1 MRRPRRRAAAP
12 AWLALALS
20 GLIGAAAPG
29 PAHAADADT
38 IARGKYLAIA
48 SDCTACHT
56 LPGGKPMAGGLP
68 IETPIGAIIATNIT
82 PSKTAGIGNYTLDQF
97 SAALRRGVRRDGQ
110 LLYPAMPYTA
120 YAKLSDEDVAA
131 LYAYFMNSV
140 EPVDQKPAETK
151 LPLPF
156 NIRLSMAAWN
166 LLFLDGKPF
175 SSDPSQSAEWNRG
188 AYLVRGPA
196 HCGTCHTPRNLLM
209 AEQSSREMAGGDI
222 GFWHAPNVTSD
233 ANSGIGGWSIDELV
247 AYMRDGHASAKAQ
260 AGGPMAEAV
269 ENSLRFLTNADLRAI
284 AVYLK
289 SVPAIHDPADT
300 RPTYLWGNPTDDL
313 AKIRGV
319 PLPGDHDQWSGAQ
332 IYDAYCA
339 SCHQDKGQGSF
350 DGRLPSLLHNTA
362 LGTTNTNNVVAVI
375 LQGLRRQPDVL
386 MPAFADALSDQQVA
400 TLGAYLIENFGNP
413 AAKVTAD
420 QVKAIRAGA
429 AAPNSTLIL
438 GAQIATVAAPLVVIA
453 LLLGWIGR
461 RRSRGENAS
470 DMG

>member
-1 MRRPRRRAAAP
+1 MA
-12 AWLALALS
+12 LALA
-20 GLIGAAAPG
+20 GLVGSAASG
-29 PAHAADADT
+29 PALAADADA

-82 PSKTAGIGNYTLDQF
+82 PSKTAGIGDYTLEQF
-97 SAALRRGVRRDGQ
+97 SAALRKGIRRDGQ
-110 LLYPAMPYTA
+110 RLYPAMPYTA

-131 LYAYFMNSV
+131 LHAYFMNSV
-140 EPVDQKPAETK
+140 APVDQKTAETS

-175 SSDPSQSAEWNRG
+175 TPDTSQSAEWNRG

-209 AEQSSREMAGGDI
+209 AEESSREMAGGDV

-233 ANSGIGGWSIDELV
+233 PNSGIGGWSVDDLV
-247 AYMRDGHASAKAQ
+247 AYMRDGHAAAKAQ

-269 ENSLRFLTNADLRAI
+269 ENSLRFLTDPDLRAI

-300 RPTYLWGNPTDDL
+300 RPTYQWGAPSDDL
-313 AKIRGV
+313 ASIRGV
-319 PLPGDHDQWSGAQ
+319 PLPSDHNQWSGAQ

-339 SCHQDKGQGSF
+339 TCHQDKGQGSF

-362 LGTTNTNNVVAVI
+362 LGTTNTNNLVAVI

-400 TLGAYLIENFGNP
+400 NLGAYLIEKFGNP
-413 AAKVTAD
+413 AAKVTVD
-420 QVKAIRAGA
+420 QVRTIRAGA